1 MVYAKFGG
9 QTKCIMGDAKI
20 ENDKLFINSLLSAIG
35 KLLWKHNDGVKSGM
49 NLRNLRR
56 HIFENSVRYI
66 CRGNCMNVNVFCDL
80 WSLVMF

>member
-1 MVYAKFGG
+1 MVYAFGG

-20 ENDKLFINSLLSAIG
+20 ENDKLLFINRLLSAIG

-49 NLRNLRR
+49 NLRNLSR

-66 CRGNCMNVNVFCDL
+66 YVEEII
-80 WSLVMF
+80 